1 MGENKSD
8 SNMAIFIGATL
19 GFAIIL
25 FYFTT
30 EVYGYDFDKDTKLTI
45 WDTVWLIPVFPILA
59 FIGILLFGKYDP
71 RKGGSF
77 ALIGVG
83 MSSVFSLAIAYDILI
98 ADSLHGDYKETTF
111 VWFKGATES
120 SFSFEFGT
128 YVDALA
134 ALLLLVVGLVSY
146 LVVVFST
153 SYMHE
158 EGDRQVRYFAE
169 ICLFVGVMLGLIV
182 ANSFLLMF
190 IFWELVGVCSYLLIG
205 FWYEKPSAA
214 SAAKKAFLVTRVGD
228 VFLLLGLIILFNTFG
243 TLNYRELFDHP
254 ELYNSDNAESV
265 KWAAICIF
273 GGAVGKSAQF
283 PLHFWLPDAMEGPTT
298 VSALIHAATMV
309 KAGVFLV
316 ARTYPLIVLSPDAAI
331 YIAVTGAVTAFIAAS
346 MAMVMNDIK
355 RVLAYS
361 TISQLGYMFLGL
373 GTGAWAA
380 WHAADHGL
388 EVHAQGYMAGL
399 FHLMNHAFFKA
410 LLFLGSGAVIHA
422 VHTQDMREMGGLRK
436 SMPITS
442 TAMGLGVLSIA
453 GFPLMSGFWSKD
465 EILESVHHNGE
476 YEGIFGILWWMALLT
491 AAMTAFYMTRLWMM
505 TFSGP
510 EDRVIQNMVKSDD
523 HEETGNWQLETKI
536 VKSHAHEAPL
546 VMTIPLMILAILAV
560 FSGLALVLGDGF
572 GARVYFGEH
581 HGEDG
586 FIQWKIINHILLSPL
601 THLSVTFG
609 LSGMFLGV
617 LFYRRGEDG
626 NSAFSTTF
634 ISENFLTSSLHTF
647 LSNRLYMSIF
657 FNWVGV
663 RTWDTIARACDWFD
677 QNIIDGIVNGVG
689 SVSQILSHQVR
700 RLNTGFTGHYA
711 SLTVG
716 GLGALVLITRLV
728 MPVMGWS
735 L

>member
-1 MGENKSD
+1 MSENKSD
-8 SNMAIFIGATL
+8 SNVGVFIGVSL
-19 GFAIIL
+19 LFAVL
-25 FYFTT
+25 FFFIST
-30 EVYGYDFDKDTKLTI
+30 EVYGYDFNQDTKLTI
-45 WDTVWLIPVFPILA
+45 WDTVWMIPLFPILTFVA
-59 FIGILLFGKYDP
+59 ILLFGHYDP

-77 ALIGVG
+77 ALVGIGL
-83 MSSVFSLAIAYDILI
+83 SSVFSLALAYDVLI
-98 ADSLHGDYKETTF
+98 ADSLHGGYKEITR
-111 VWFKGATES
+111 VWFEGQTYK
-120 SFSFEFGT
+120 FEFGT

-153 SYMHE
+153 SYMHD

-169 ICLFVGVMLGLIV
+169 ISLFVGVMLGLVV

-228 VFLLLGLIILFNTFG
+228 VFLLLGIVILFNTFG
-243 TLNYRELFDHP
+243 TLRYSELFNNP
-254 ELYNSDNAESV
+254 EILTANATEL
-265 KWAAICIF
+265 KWATLCIF

-316 ARTYPLIVLSPDAAI
+316 ARTYPLIVHSPDTAI
-331 YIAVTGAVTAFIAAS
+331 YIATTGAVTAFIAAS

-361 TISQLGYMFLGL
+361 TISQLGYMFLAL

-388 EVHAQGYMAGL
+388 EIHAQGYMAGL

-410 LLFLGSGAVIHA
+410 LLFLGAGAVIHS

-436 SMPITS
+436 AMPITS
-442 TAMGLGVLSIA
+442 TTMGLGVLSIA
-453 GFPLMSGFWSKD
+453 GFPLLSGFWSKD

-476 YEGIFGILWWMALLT
+476 YDGTFGFLWWLALLT

-510 EDRVIQNMVKSDD
+510 ESRVVEKMVKSKDYA
-523 HEETGNWQLETKI
+523 ETGNWELKAEK
-536 VKSHAHEAPL
+536 VESHAHEAPL
-546 VMTIPLMILAILAV
+546 VMTIPLMILAALAV

-572 GARVYFGEH
+572 GARVYYGEH
-581 HGEDG
+581 HGSDD
-586 FIQWKIINHILLSPL
+586 FIQWDIISHILLSSL
-601 THLSVTFG
+601 THLSVLVG
-609 LSGMFLGV
+609 LTGMLLGV
-617 LFYRRGEDG
+617 LFYRRGADG
-626 NSAFSTTF
+626 KSAFSTDF
-634 ISENFLTSSLHTF
+634 VSENFVTSKLHTF
-647 LSNRLYMSIF
+647 LSNRLYMSKF
-657 FNWVGV
+657 FNWFGL
-663 RTWDTIARACDWFD
+663 RTWDTFARACDWFD
-677 QNIIDGIVNGVG
+677 VYVIDGIVNGVA
-689 SVSQILSHQVR
+689 SVSQFFSHQVR
-700 RLNTGFTGHYA
+700 QLNSGFTGHYA
-711 SLTVG
+711 SLTLG
-716 GLGALVLITRLV
+716 GLGALVLLTRII
-728 MPVMGWS
+728 MPFMGWS